1 MKCHHY
7 VNCLADDFK
16 ITTSEIIFDS
26 ASDQEIMFTVD
37 IIDDIRY
44 EPHTSIFNISIVLDD
59 TAKPLGAILGDNST
73 ATISIIDNDS

>member
-1 MKCHHY
+1 MYHIY
-7 VNCLADDFK
+7 VNCLAADFN
-16 ITTSEIIFDS
+16 ITSSEIIFNS
-26 ASDQEIMFTVD
+26 TSDQETMFTVE

-73 ATISIIDNDS
+73 STISIIDNDS

>member
-1 MKCHHY
+1 MYHIY
-7 VNCLADDFK
+7 VVAADFN
-16 ITTSEIIFDS
+16 ITSSEIIFNS
-26 ASDQEIMFTVD
+26 TSDQETMFTVE

-73 ATISIIDNDS
+73 STISIIDNDS